1 MDKKSGKKEEQQHI
15 LLEKIIGLIPPHEQ
29 LELMQKVEFFTAQMN
44 LFPPTPSGKKAKSKK
59 KKYESSSQ
67 ESGGDSLD
75 DTTNNQSKFN
85 STSSQRKKES
95 KKKSRMS
102 SIKEEDEEKDG
113 KIGKDKASNKLC
125 GKKRKNGDQIEY
137 ITRKQKKNKND
148 EEDNSVVSHNLL
160 IKGKKCMSDKKI
172 LLELVK
178 REGFARV
185 FNCLTIHPLNRK
197 KQLERIM
204 DDIIINLGLLRT
216 SLILFQIKFQFID
229 GINMEF
235 NSNLYANDENSHS
248 SLNKSDDE
256 EDEDIEILIDGH
268 EGEEKG
274 AKRKKKNSVLTPS
287 KQNKIQTLKNN
298 AVKDSPLTRS
308 KSEEKEDKEEKEN
321 KEDKEDKEE
330 KDDKDDKDDKEDKED
345 KEEKYDKEEK
355 EEKEP
360 DMNINHLNQLKNLN
374 LNTPSTDLGDLSIH
388 LHKDE
393 EGNIYKYNKKY
404 LCGNNIVAFYCSDK
418 KCCGK
423 GNYNT
428 ETMKFEILKEHD
440 LTFEEHNYVKNKER
454 GERFKLIISEF
465 QKRNCHEAQLFKG
478 ENGSQVAKWYD

>member
-1 MDKKSGKKEEQQHI
+1 MDKKSGKQDEQQHV

-29 LELMQKVEFFTAQMN
+29 LELRQKVELFTAQMN
-44 LFPPTPSGKKAKSKK
+44 LFPPTPSGKKVKSKK
-59 KKYESSSQ
+59 KKFESSSQ

-102 SIKEEDEEKDG
+102 SIKEEDEEKDE
-113 KIGKDKASNKLC
+113 KIGKDKSSNKLC

-235 NSNLYANDENSHS
+235 NSNLYTNDENSRS

-308 KSEEKEDKEEKEN
+308 KSEEKEVKEEKEN